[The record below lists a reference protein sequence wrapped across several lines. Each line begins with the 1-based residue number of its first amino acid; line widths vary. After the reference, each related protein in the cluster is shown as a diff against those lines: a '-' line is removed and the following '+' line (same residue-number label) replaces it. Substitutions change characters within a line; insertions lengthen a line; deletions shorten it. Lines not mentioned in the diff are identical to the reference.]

1 MVLPPQLSLNIYR
14 NQTISCIINT
24 TRGIMPKVAINDEH
38 ICLYDRDKTTW
49 LFFFLQT
56 LQLKLQNVVTH
67 IQRNKIC
74 VLNKNVGIHLT
85 LSYQTNSTSS
95 QIRHS

>member
-1 MVLPPQLSLNIYR
+1 M
-14 NQTISCIINT
+14 
-24 TRGIMPKVAINDEH
+24 A
-38 ICLYDRDKTTW
+38 
-49 LFFFLQT
+49 FFCFLQT
-56 LQLKLQNVVTH
+56 LQLKLQNVVTQ

-85 LSYQTNSTSS
+85 LSYQTNSTSV

>member
-1 MVLPPQLSLNIYR
+1 M
-14 NQTISCIINT
+14 
-24 TRGIMPKVAINDEH
+24 
-38 ICLYDRDKTTW
+38 CLYDREKTTW
-49 LFFFLQT
+49 LFFVFIQT
-56 LQLKLQNVVTH
+56 LQLKLQNVVTQ

-95 QIRHS
+95 QIHHS

>member
-1 MVLPPQLSLNIYR
+1 MNICVFMMGR
-14 NQTISCIINT
+14 KPH
-24 TRGIMPKVAINDEH
+24 G
-38 ICLYDRDKTTW
+38 
-49 LFFFLQT
+49 FFFFIQT
-56 LQLKLQNVVTH
+56 LQLKLQNVVTQ

-85 LSYQTNSTSS
+85 LSYQTNSTSV

>member
-1 MVLPPQLSLNIYR
+1 MNICVFMIGR
-14 NQTISCIINT
+14 KPH
-24 TRGIMPKVAINDEH
+24 G
-38 ICLYDRDKTTW
+38 
-49 LFFFLQT
+49 FFLFLQT
-56 LQLKLQNVVTH
+56 LQLKLQNVVTQ

>member
-1 MVLPPQLSLNIYR
+1 
-14 NQTISCIINT
+14 
-24 TRGIMPKVAINDEH
+24 MPKVAINDEH
-38 ICLYDRDKTTW
+38 MCLYDREKTTW
-49 LFFFLQT
+49 LFFVFT
-56 LQLKLQNVVTH
+56 NTAKLQNVVTQ

-85 LSYQTNSTSS
+85 LSYQTNSTSV